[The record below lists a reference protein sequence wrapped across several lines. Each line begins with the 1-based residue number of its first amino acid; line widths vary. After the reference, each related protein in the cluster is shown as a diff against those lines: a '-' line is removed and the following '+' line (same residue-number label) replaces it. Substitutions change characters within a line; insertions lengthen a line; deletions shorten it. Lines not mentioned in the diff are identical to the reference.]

1 MSSFEKGVSKLNK
14 HMKKR
19 QQLIS
24 TVNLDVLRLCH
35 LPQPTLGEPS
45 AWFTD
50 ISCLFILLLWFAIAQ
65 NLAQTFSGYLWCE

>member
-35 LPQPTLGEPS
+35 LPQPTL
-45 AWFTD
+45 
-50 ISCLFILLLWFAIAQ
+50 AQ

>member
-1 MSSFEKGVSKLNK
+1 MVRGWRVPRCPPSRRG
-14 HMKKR
+14 
-19 QQLIS
+19 